1 MLRTFVSSSITKPLT
16 AQKATSVR
24 AFSTGFVL
32 KQAQTGDKTY
42 EHILT
47 ETRGKVGLIT
57 LNRPKALNALCG
69 DLFVE
74 VNEALRNY
82 DTNDNVGAVVITGSE
97 KAFAGKC
104 YSVFSWGIKS
114 CIHRFTLLLLRL
126 AGADIK
132 EMKDKAFI
140 ETYKNNF
147 LGHWA
152 EMTEIKKPI
161 LAAVNGYAL
170 GGGCELAMMCDIIY
184 AGEKAVF
191 GQPEIKLGVIPGAGG
206 TQRLVKAVGKSK
218 AMEMILTGSVN
229 LNATEALSLGLVSKV
244 VPAAELVDETIK
256 TAEKIASMGQPSVQM
271 AKEAVNKS
279 FEVPLSAGLRWER
292 ILFQALFG
300 TADQKEGM
308 AAFVE
313 KRKANFTNQ

>member
-1 MLRTFVSSSITKPLT
+1 MLRTLVSSAITKPLT
-16 AQKATSVR
+16 APKAVHMGVR

-32 KQAQTGDKTY
+32 KQAQPGDKSY
-42 EHILT
+42 SYILT
-47 ETRGKVGLIT
+47 ETRDKVGLIT
-57 LNRPKALNALCG
+57 LHRPKAVNALCG

-82 DTNDNVGAVVITGSE
+82 DASDNIGAIVITGSE
-97 KAFAGKC
+97 KAFA
-104 YSVFSWGIKS
+104 
-114 CIHRFTLLLLRL
+114 

-132 EMKDKAFI
+132 EMKDRTFI

-147 LGHWA
+147 LGHW
-152 EMTEIKKPI
+152 TEIIDIKKPI

-170 GGGCELAMMCDIIY
+170 GGGCEFAMMCDIIY
-184 AGEKAVF
+184 AGDKAVF
-191 GQPEIKLGVIPGAGG
+191 GQPEIMLGITPGGG
-206 TQRLVKAVGKSK
+206 GSQRLVKAVGKSK

-229 LNATEALSLGLVSKV
+229 LNATEALSMGLVSKI
-244 VPAAELVDETIK
+244 VPAAELVDETVK
-256 TAEKIASMGQPSVQM
+256 TAEKIASMSQPSVQM

-292 ILFQALFG
+292 ILFQSLFG

-308 AAFVE
+308 AAFFE